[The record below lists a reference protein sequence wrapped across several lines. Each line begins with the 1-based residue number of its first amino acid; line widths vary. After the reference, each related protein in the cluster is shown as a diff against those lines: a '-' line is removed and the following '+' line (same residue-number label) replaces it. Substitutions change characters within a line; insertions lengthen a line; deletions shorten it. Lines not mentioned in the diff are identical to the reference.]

1 VSPQEIVALVRR
13 HLIAVLAVVI
23 VTAGVGYYLKS
34 STQPYQDSA
43 TFVFTSPPSSAFPN
57 PYASFGGS
65 LVEAAGVI
73 AIQMMNSQS
82 KREVS
87 AAGGTAAYNVGLQN
101 SYNLEYPDFSDPDV
115 IVSTSSTD
123 PAAAARTFT
132 AVTQV
137 LERELTTR
145 QTQARVPRFNY
156 IGLRILGQT
165 GPLSQKGSTKRSY
178 AGLLFLAIVAVLSIA
193 GFLDRYSIP
202 LRRLRRPPAIA
213 WVGRITGS
221 PETKAE

>member
-1 VSPQEIVALVRR
+1 
-13 HLIAVLAVVI
+13 
-23 VTAGVGYYLKS
+23 
-34 STQPYQDSA
+34 
-43 TFVFTSPPSSAFPN
+43 
-57 PYASFGGS
+57 
-65 LVEAAGVI
+65 
-73 AIQMMNSQS
+73 
-82 KREVS
+82 
-87 AAGGTAAYNVGLQN
+87 
-101 SYNLEYPDFSDPDV
+101 
-115 IVSTSSTD
+115 VSTSSTD